1 MSKKAPKP
9 EVIDKEKKVL
19 ELRRTGAGWE
29 AIAEVVGFSNASGA
43 YKAYQRAIA
52 RVLVQPAEELRT
64 QELDRLDRLQR
75 AYWADA
81 MAGNVRAADFIL
93 RVIDKRCKILGIEAP
108 QRIQAEVITYDGGS
122 IDADIERIIRE
133 LDAMDQGLAVEV
145 AQGVSQTRAITAA
158 E

>member
-1 MSKKAPKP
+1 MSKRAPKP
-9 EVIDKEKKVL
+9 EVIDKERQVL

-43 YKAYQRAIA
+43 YKAYQGAIA

-75 AYWADA
+75 AYWKDA
-81 MAGNVRAADFIL
+81 LEGNVRAADFIL

-108 QRIQAEVITYDGGS
+108 QRIHAEVVTYDGNS
-122 IDADIERIIRE
+122 IDADIERIIRQLE
-133 LDAMDQGLAVEV
+133 SMDQSIAVEM
-145 AQGVSQTRAITAA
+145 AERVSPPRAITAP